1 MHTVKHGLPMG
12 DFTGLCLFSAALQSQ
27 MRLSPLHLGSL
38 CILVSTY
45 LLASLAAIVSI
56 HLGVLSLHH
65 FSRSHHNSDLIMS
78 FHWGA
83 GPVVT
88 TLDFMV
94 VLNSLQPDDDVHV
107 PPI

>member
-45 LLASLAAIVSI
+45 LLASLAAVVSI
-56 HLGVLSLHH
+56 NLGVLSLHH
-65 FSRSHHNSDLIMS
+65 FSRSHHNSDLMMS
-78 FHWGA
+78 FHQA
-83 GPVVT
+83 GPVVM

-94 VLNSLQPDDDVHV
+94 VLNSLQPDDDVYV
-107 PPI
+107 PPV